1 VVSERRLSD
10 TRSLIRVLRVGFP
23 MWYRRLPY
31 LFYRT
36 IVARVDGEV
45 VGFVSMPMRAGVG
58 EIGLIAVAEAARGS
72 GVGATLL
79 SAALRCMERSGMH
92 TCVAK
97 VRVDN
102 PGGQAL
108 FSRLGFETV
117 GVDSRM
123 WLGDVDRVRRPLSK
137 SGRSA

>member
-1 VVSERRLSD
+1 MPAAVVVSERRLSD
-10 TRSLIRVLRVGFP
+10 TRSLIRVLRAGFP

-58 EIGLIAVAEAARGS
+58 
-72 GVGATLL
+72 ATLL
-79 SAALRCMERSGMH
+79 GAALRCMERSGMH